1 MMERDPD
8 SDATAQT
15 ELGYIA
21 AVLQDINRNLIAIEA
36 AILGADTPEY
46 PLDLR
51 PDNRPFPRTFGAR
64 DEQTT

>member
-1 MMERDPD
+1 MMERLPD

-36 AILGADTPEY
+36 AILGADTPSSPES
-46 PLDLR
+46 
-51 PDNRPFPRTFGAR
+51 
-64 DEQTT
+64 